1 MHCPFCNAEDT
12 KVIDSRLAAEG
23 AQVRRRR
30 QCTHCQE
37 RFTTFEVIEAVMPRI
52 IKSNGRIEPYDS
64 QKLRRS
70 IQLPLQKRPIDSDR
84 IEAMI
89 SRIEQQLRQLGERE
103 VKSHV
108 VGEIVIRELRN
119 LDDVAY
125 VRFAS
130 VYRNFQDIEAFQ
142 QLLTSLSND
151 LTDDVAK
158 AEIREKLHDL
168 SQKTAK
174 PPKIL

>member
-30 QCTHCQE
+30 QCTACQE
-37 RFTTFEVIEAVMPRI
+37 RFTTFEIIEAVMPRI
-52 IKSNGRIEPYDS
+52 IKSNGRIEPYDG

-70 IQLPLQKRPIDSDR
+70 VQLPLQKRPISTDN

-89 SRIEQQLRQLGERE
+89 SRIEKQLRQLGERE
-103 VKSHV
+103 VPSKV
-108 VGEIVIRELRN
+108 LGEIVMKELSQI
-119 LDDVAY
+119 DDVAY

-130 VYRNFQDIEAFQ
+130 VYRDFQDIEAFKQ
-142 QLLTSLSND
+142 MVSTLSNEPN
-151 LTDDVAK
+151 K
-158 AEIREKLHDL
+158 QEIHKRINDL
-168 SQKTAK
+168 SHQHKRK
-174 PPKIL
+174 HSQ

>member
-1 MHCPFCNAEDT
+1 MYCPFCNAEDT

-30 QCTHCQE
+30 QCVQCQE

-52 IKSNGRIEPYDS
+52 IKSNGRIEPYDN

-70 IQLPLQKRPIDSDR
+70 IQLPLQKRPIATDR

-89 SRIEQQLRQLGERE
+89 SRIEKQLRQLGERE
-103 VKSHV
+103 VKSQV
-108 VGEIVIRELRN
+108 VGEIVIRELRE
-119 LDDVAY
+119 LDDIAY

-142 QLLTSLSND
+142 QLLVSLS
-151 LTDDVAK
+151 DDVAK
-158 AEIREKLHDL
+158 AEIREKLQDL

-174 PPKIL
+174 PSTSV

>member
-1 MHCPFCNAEDT
+1 MQCPYCNADDT

-30 QCTHCQE
+30 QCNKCQE
-37 RFTTFEVIEAVMPRI
+37 RFTTFEVVEVVMPRI

-70 IQLPLQKRPIDSDR
+70 IQLPLQKRPVTLDEQ
-84 IEAMI
+84 EAMI
-89 SRIEQQLRQLGERE
+89 SRIEKRIRQLGERE
-103 VKSHV
+103 ISSKSLGEV
-108 VGEIVIRELRN
+108 VMVELKE

-130 VYRNFQDIEAFQ
+130 VYRDFQDIEAFRQ
-142 QLLTSLSND
+142 ELQNIKPTE
-151 LTDDVAK
+151 AK
-158 AEIREKLHDL
+158 
-168 SQKTAK
+168 
-174 PPKIL
+174 

>member
-1 MHCPFCNAEDT
+1 MQCPYCNADDT

-30 QCTHCQE
+30 QCNQCQE
-37 RFTTFEVIEAVMPRI
+37 RFTTFEVVEVVMPRI

-70 IQLPLQKRPIDSDR
+70 IQLPLQKRPVTIDEQ
-84 IEAMI
+84 EAMI
-89 SRIEQQLRQLGERE
+89 SRIEKRIRQLGERE
-103 VKSHV
+103 ITSKGLGEV
-108 VGEIVIRELRN
+108 VMSELKE

-130 VYRNFQDIEAFQ
+130 VYRDFQDIEAFRQ
-142 QLLTSLSND
+142 ELQNIRPI
-151 LTDDVAK
+151 DDPQSK
-158 AEIREKLHDL
+158 
-168 SQKTAK
+168 
-174 PPKIL
+174 

>member
-1 MHCPFCNAEDT
+1 MQCPYCNADDT

-30 QCTHCQE
+30 QCNQCQE
-37 RFTTFEVIEAVMPRI
+37 RFTTFEVVEVVMPRI

-70 IQLPLQKRPIDSDR
+70 IQLPLQKRPVTLDEQ
-84 IEAMI
+84 EAMI
-89 SRIEQQLRQLGERE
+89 SRIEKRIRQLGERE
-103 VKSHV
+103 ISSKDLGEV
-108 VGEIVIRELRN
+108 VMSELKE

-130 VYRNFQDIEAFQ
+130 VYRDFQDIEAFRQ
-142 QLLTSLSND
+142 ELQN
-151 LTDDVAK
+151 
-158 AEIREKLHDL
+158 IRPADE
-168 SQKTAK
+168 Q
-174 PPKIL
+174 

>member
-1 MHCPFCNAEDT
+1 MQCPYCNADDT

-30 QCTHCQE
+30 QCNQCQE
-37 RFTTFEVIEAVMPRI
+37 RFTTFEVVEVVMPRI

-70 IQLPLQKRPIDSDR
+70 IQLPLQKRPVTLDEQ
-84 IEAMI
+84 EAMI
-89 SRIEQQLRQLGERE
+89 SRIEKRIRQLGERE
-103 VKSHV
+103 ISSKSLGEV
-108 VGEIVIRELRN
+108 VMIELKE

-130 VYRNFQDIEAFQ
+130 VYRDFQDIEAFRQ
-142 QLLTSLSND
+142 ELQNIRP
-151 LTDDVAK
+151 TDAK
-158 AEIREKLHDL
+158 
-168 SQKTAK
+168 
-174 PPKIL
+174 